1 MVKKQASG
9 EPALSA
15 PQRKQLA
22 LALARAEET
31 RDVMEDA
38 LVSFGRW
45 LLVEVFNDDAGA
57 ALDERGDNPVWLELR
72 RRAGGPTLRL
82 SEHMLYV
89 ALHIAARD
97 KRITSEAW
105 RSLEP
110 GRKALLLPLKDEKAM
125 REAAQHVSAM
135 KLSQRDTEAYVTSLR
150 AEKGDVREVRVT
162 PARFTAQVKRFRSRV
177 TDKRFERKVVTALR
191 EGDATETVR
200 ELEAV
205 RAWADRLLRRL
216 KPE

>member
-22 LALARAEET
+22 LARAEET

-45 LLVEVFNDDAGA
+45 MLVEVFNDDAGA

-82 SEHMLYV
+82 SERMLCV
-89 ALHIAARD
+89 ALHVAARRTHAHGGKACD
-97 KRITSEAW
+97 LWPYRPGCRRTSQASAPADDLPPTSRDRVASRRPATSPPCASRGQAPRPALAPNE
-105 RSLEP
+105 RSVRRSF
-110 GRKALLLPLKDEKAM
+110 GRSIRAVPE
-125 REAAQHVSAM
+125 H
-135 KLSQRDTEAYVTSLR
+135 TS
-150 AEKGDVREVRVT
+150 
-162 PARFTAQVKRFRSRV
+162 
-177 TDKRFERKVVTALR
+177 
-191 EGDATETVR
+191 
-200 ELEAV
+200 V
-205 RAWADRLLRRL
+205 RARAAADA
-216 KPE
+216 

>member
-1 MVKKQASG
+1 MASLG
-9 EPALSA
+9 SPA
-15 PQRKQLA
+15 
-22 LALARAEET
+22 
-31 RDVMEDA
+31 
-38 LVSFGRW
+38 G
-45 LLVEVFNDDAGA
+45 
-57 ALDERGDNPVWLELR
+57 
-72 RRAGGPTLRL
+72 
-82 SEHMLYV
+82 
-89 ALHIAARD
+89 
-97 KRITSEAW
+97 
-105 RSLEP
+105 
-110 GRKALLLPLKDEKAM
+110 KALLLPLKDEKAM

-162 PARFTAQVKRFRSRV
+162 PARFTAQVKRFRRGSRGS
-177 TDKRFERKVVTALR
+177 TLERKAVALR